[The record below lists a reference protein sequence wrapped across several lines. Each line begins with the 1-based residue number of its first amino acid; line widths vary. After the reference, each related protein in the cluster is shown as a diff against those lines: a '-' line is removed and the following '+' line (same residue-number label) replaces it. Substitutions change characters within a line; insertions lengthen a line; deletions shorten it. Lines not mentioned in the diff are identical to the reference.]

1 MGKAARSNQPSHR
14 RVLAGLALVALS
26 ALAGCG
32 TTTTAEESPDPRT
45 GTTATTLITGL
56 APEPDADAGEA
67 GTSTAAKTT
76 VTVDGMEA
84 PDGTAVTA
92 RCTRTVDDTTNRPII
107 RLTLE
112 NQHHRPVAR
121 VTLSDDQQPVVF
133 SAIVFQGDGAALI
146 GVEGQDG
153 STLRAERDR
162 NNCVVTGSVKDEA
175 EGTAHLMELRAAC
188 DVS

>member
-1 MGKAARSNQPSHR
+1 MSNHTSHR
-14 RVLAGLALVALS
+14 RVLPGLALVALG

-32 TTTTAEESPDPRT
+32 TTTTAEESADPRT
-45 GTTATTLITGL
+45 GTTATTPMPVL
-56 APEPDADAGEA
+56 APDNDAGEA

-76 VTVDGMEA
+76 VTVDGEEA
-84 PDGTAVTA
+84 PDGTVVSA

-112 NQHHRPVAR
+112 NQYRQPVAR
-121 VTLSDDQQPVVF
+121 VTLSDDEQPVVL
-133 SAIVFQGDGAALI
+133 SAIVFQGDGAALT

-153 STLRAERDR
+153 STLRAQRDR
-162 NNCVVTGSVKDEA
+162 NNYVVAGSVRDEA
-175 EGTAHLMELRAAC
+175 EGTAHQLELHAAC